1 MQLLVYRLYFK
12 MGKMSEHLTDLYLTF
27 EKLSPLYLQYFLSVH
42 MHCQAWCDYTVG
54 EQAQT

>member
-1 MQLLVYRLYFK
+1 MVYRLYFK
-12 MGKMSEHLTDLYLTF
+12 MGKMSEYLTDLYLTF
-27 EKLSPLYLQYFLSVH
+27 EKLSPLYLQYFLFVH